1 MEKEGAG
8 KKILVVDDKE
18 DSRVLVTKVLG
29 LRGYEVIGVW
39 SGEEAI
45 NVAQTKLPAL
55 ILMDIRLLG
64 GIDGLEATRRIKALP
79 QLAHIPILAMTASVR
94 PEDMRRALDEGCS
107 GFVRKPIDI
116 DELPKQVAE
125 HIARASSTENE
136 GGRNEDIGS

>member
-8 KKILVVDDKE
+8 KKILVVDDME
-18 DSRVLVTKVLG
+18 DSRVLVRKVLG
-29 LRGYEVIGVW
+29 RRGYEVIGAGT
-39 SGEEAI
+39 GEDAI
-45 NVAQTKLPAL
+45 NMAQTELPDL
-55 ILMDIRLLG
+55 ILMDIRLPG

-79 QLAHIPILAMTASVR
+79 QVAHIPILAMTASVR

-125 HIARASSTENE
+125 HIARVSSA
-136 GGRNEDIGS
+136 D

>member
-18 DSRVLVTKVLG
+18 DAVRLVRKVLM
-29 LRGYEVIGVW
+29 LRGYEVVGAGT
-39 SGEEAI
+39 GEDAVSMAE
-45 NVAQTKLPAL
+45 TELPDL
-55 ILMDIRLLG
+55 ILMDVRLPG

-94 PEDMRRALDEGCS
+94 PEDMQRALDAGCS
-107 GFVRKPIDI
+107 DFARKPIDI

-125 HIARASSTENE
+125 HIARASST
-136 GGRNEDIGS
+136 D